1 VLPPRMQAPDE
12 EDSADPVAAGDEH
25 KHTWWTRTNAAT
37 THMES
42 AVAFSSPPS
51 ERGHSG
57 GILLGVKE
65 DSLEVENWENFN
77 FAIKATVRNKFSNYR
92 WVVLCVYGPAQH
104 HQSASFLQELSEICE
119 RETLPVVLGGDFNLI
134 RNRQEKNSQNIDQS
148 LMNMFNEFINLYKL
162 REIARGALSILG
174 LIIKLIRC

>member
-1 VLPPRMQAPDE
+1 MKFLSWNIRGMGQLGRINQLREFLTQEKVDIIGIQE
-12 EDSADPVAAGDEH
+12 TIKQE
-25 KHTWWTRTNAAT
+25 
-37 THMES
+37 
-42 AVAFSSPPS
+42 FSVRELNWISSNCCFQWNWIPA
-51 ERGHSG
+51 RGHSG

-119 RETLPVVLGGDFNLI
+119 RETLPVVLGVILI
-134 RNRQEKNSQNIDQS
+134 
-148 LMNMFNEFINLYKL
+148 
-162 REIARGALSILG
+162 
-174 LIIKLIRC
+174 